1 MDEQPQERR
10 RRRAARLALLCCAF
24 GAGGVLVGCAAHH
37 EEKTQELDFAQMMR
51 WLPGTYSSTA
61 QHDEDVKAHKPP
73 HEALAIAIAPID
85 SPIMGAHTFYLQ
97 ESAADDPRRVMLQ
110 QVLTFEIANGKI
122 KESLATLV
130 EPRRWRD
137 GQLNPELFTAM
148 VPEDIVALSGC
159 DLFWTRVGERFVG
172 ADEPLR
178 CHSASHTSEAA
189 ARTLLAAELKSTE
202 LALAEQSYDANGAL
216 MQGRAEDPLYRF
228 RKGIEHKQ

>member
-1 MDEQPQERR
+1 MAEHPQGRR
-10 RRRAARLALLCCAF
+10 RMRAARTALLC
-24 GAGGVLVGCAAHH
+24 GALSAGAVLLGCAAHR
-37 EEKTQELDFAQMMR
+37 EEKSQELDFAQMMR

-61 QHDEDVKAHKPP
+61 QHDEDVKAGKPP
-73 HEALAIAIAPID
+73 HEALAIAIVPVD
-85 SPIMGAHTFYLQ
+85 SPIMGVHTFYLQ
-97 ESAADDPRRVMLQ
+97 ESAADDPRRVMVQ

-148 VPEDIVALSGC
+148 VTEDIVPLSGC

-178 CHSASHTSEAA
+178 CHTASHTSEAA
-189 ARTLLAAELKSTE
+189 ARTLLSAELKSTE
-202 LALAEQSYDANGAL
+202 LALSEQSYDGNGAL
-216 MQGRAEDPLYRF
+216 MQGRADDPLYRF
-228 RKGIEHKQ
+228 RKGNEHKQ